1 MFQILGIL
9 ALLDSGETDWKVL
22 ALNAVE
28 AAEKNVETMEDM
40 MAEYPGLL
48 QSVRKF
54 FRIYKVPTGN
64 SENKFAFDGEIKRK
78 DFALEVIR

>member
-1 MFQILGIL
+1 MLQILGIL

-40 MAEYPGLL
+40 MADYPGLP

-54 FRIYKVPTGN
+54 FRIYKVPAGN

>member
-1 MFQILGIL
+1 MLQILGIL

-48 QSVRKF
+48 QSVQKF

-64 SENKFAFDGEIKRK
+64 SENKFAFDGEIKDG

>member
-1 MFQILGIL
+1 M
-9 ALLDSGETDWKVL
+9 
-22 ALNAVE
+22 E

-64 SENKFAFDGEIKRK
+64 SENKFAFDGEIQDA

>member
-28 AAEKNVETMEDM
+28 AAEKNVETLEDM
-40 MAEYPGLL
+40 MTVYPGLL
-48 QSVRKF
+48 QSVQKF
-54 FRIYKVPTGN
+54 FRIYKVPAGN
-64 SENKFAFDGEIKRK
+64 SENKFAFDGEIQDG